1 MPNPYAQYQNMQ
13 VDSASPEK
21 ILIMLYE
28 GAINFSR
35 IALDRM
41 ENNDIAGKGKY
52 IGKALAIV
60 TELMNTLNH
69 DVGGDISLNL
79 ERLYVYMIGEF
90 TAANLN
96 NSASSLE
103 NAINVLTILRDGWTE
118 AVALLKK
125 EREAGQHADA
135 YLRAAG

>member
-118 AVALLKK
+118 AVGLLKK

-135 YLRAAG
+135 CLQAAG